1 MQHFYDGQIRRYLTQ
16 IVRLLSNFSYK
27 DSQGELV
34 RIPVLYGDMTRQVAS
49 IINDNSENKLPSAP
63 RMAVYITGLE
73 LDQARL
79 ADSSYVSKL
88 NIRERAYDE
97 EGKEYLNTQGKN
109 YTVERLMP
117 TPYILNVNVDVWS
130 TNTDQKLQI
139 LEQILMLFNPS
150 LEIQTTDNYV
160 DWTSLSVVNLTST
173 QFSSRTIPMGTET
186 EIDVATLGFST
197 PIYISPPTKVKR
209 LGVVTNIVTSIF
221 DESQGTINLELS
233 NPQLLAFADTSKPEA
248 TGKAKVSIDK
258 DGNVTTEFD
267 TMTST
272 KSGTQIFNSTTYHNY
287 DLFVI
292 GNTIKLIDNGVA
304 GKRSWPEYLQA
315 HGGDGIF
322 QSGITEVRLRRA
334 DLDNEIVGYL
344 ALTTLDDYTMTVNW
358 DSDTLPT
365 DTVITGPTGDSSKI
379 NYIIDPLKTNP
390 INLKQIG
397 TRILL
402 IAESIGDP
410 SNEDGADAWKNAD
423 GTDFVA
429 GANDIVEWNGS
440 KWSIV
445 FDSSSSA
452 DKTIYT
458 TNLNTG
464 VQYKW
469 TGSEWLLA
477 FEGEYPHG
485 TWRLNF

>member
-73 LDQARL
+73 LDQTRL
-79 ADSSYVSKL
+79 ADSSYVNKL

-440 KWSIV
+440 KWTIV